1 MTFFPLFPCSAH
13 HILVELEVSKLDK
26 SAAIE
31 VTLTADILE
40 TKQILRL

>member
-1 MTFFPLFPCSAH
+1 MKFFPLFPWAAH

-26 SAAIE
+26 SAEIE
-31 VTLTADILE
+31 VTLTDETLE